1 MKTQKNRTKII
12 VQLAMIFGIIAC
24 FTATSMAAANVKKG
38 KRRYDEFCTPCH
50 GKNGQGDGTRM
61 KVEKF
66 DPAPRNHTDGNYI
79 NRRTDVQLFKV
90 VKDGG
95 KSQNF
100 SHIMPQWKHILKDK
114 EIWNV
119 VAYIRSLAVDPEW
132 TGTPLP
138 PDPKF
143 DKSQKN

>member
-1 MKTQKNRTKII
+1 MEKKLNFLAKFGQA
-12 VQLAMIFGIIAC
+12 AMIFTIIIS
-24 FTATSMAAANVKKG
+24 FSTTAMAAGNVKKG
-38 KRRYDEFCTPCH
+38 KRKYDEYCTPCH

-66 DPAPRNHTDGNYI
+66 DPSPRNHTLGDYM
-79 NRRTDVQLFKV
+79 NRRTDVLLFKV
-90 VKDGG
+90 IKEGG

-114 EIWNV
+114 DIWNV
-119 VAYIRSLAVDPEW
+119 LAYVRSLAVEPAW

-138 PDPKF
+138 PKEEPAKP
-143 DKSQKN
+143 

>member
-1 MKTQKNRTKII
+1 MKTRRNRTKIV

-38 KRRYDEFCTPCH
+38 KRRYNEFCTPCH

-66 DPAPRNHTDGNYI
+66 DPAPRNHTDGNYM

-90 VKDGG
+90 VKDGF
-95 KSQNF
+95 KPKR
-100 SHIMPQWKHILKDK
+100 IIKKVIKRDYYER
-114 EIWNV
+114 EIN
-119 VAYIRSLAVDPEW
+119 
-132 TGTPLP
+132 
-138 PDPKF
+138 
-143 DKSQKN
+143 